1 MLYSLLISVFVGLGL
16 VFCLEFYGFELIKM
30 IYMRGEFNLMDVQ
43 NTTLFIQD
51 LSYAFVLIFIST
63 TLFQPFFSLSI
74 ESSRKVRRNISII
87 FISTIICGFIYSF
100 FMNYSVITESLIM
113 IYSTTIVSLILSIFS
128 YNYYLKNNK

>member
-1 MLYSLLISVFVGLGL
+1 MFYSLLISVFVGVSL
-16 VFCLEFYGFELIKM
+16 VFCLEFYGFELIKL
-30 IYMRGEFNLMDVQ
+30 IYMRGEFDLEDVQ

-51 LSYAFVLIFIST
+51 LSYVFVLIFIST

-87 FISTIICGFIYSF
+87 FILSIIFGFIYSL

-128 YNYYLKNNK
+128 YNYYLKINK